1 MALIDIEKLKQNNKE
16 LQDIINNSWDGIG
29 IIDVSTK
36 LIYINNAFIPLLGY
50 EKSDLLKVNFI
61 SLVQK
66 KFKQDFLNILLN
78 KDNKTH
84 NSIDL
89 ACTRRDKKT
98 VHLRITISKMSNK
111 NLLVINTKDITK
123 QIANDEILNNYV
135 VSMQT
140 DLHGHINEVSQAFCN
155 LSAYT
160 KEELINQHFSIIGHE
175 DTESIIFENIQKSL
189 LSTKEWNGTIKA
201 KGKDNNTFWI
211 SMMIKSIYNKYGD
224 ITAYTMLMFDITNE
238 ISLNDEASLLQD
250 QVYNAQKEIKQ
261 KDSILMQQ
269 SKLAIMTET
278 LQKLS
283 HEWRQPLNII
293 SMKAQN
299 LGLDISMDNTPD
311 SNSLIT
317 ILDTITK
324 EASSLSQT
332 IESFQ
337 NFLHPKNEMVQVNP
351 KSIIVNAIKLF
362 KSDTRN
368 KDIDIIK
375 DILGGF
381 EFNTY
386 DHELTTIL
394 VNLLINAKEAISKN
408 KITNGVIKLKQYH
421 VKNTIFF
428 EVSDNGG
435 GINDDIIHKIFEPYF
450 STKDVKHG
458 VGLGLYTCKIII
470 EMHLKGIISVSTHS
484 TGALF
489 KISIPIVKFKATIK

>member
-1 MALIDIEKLKQNNKE
+1 MALIDIEKLQQNNKE

-29 IIDVSTK
+29 IIDTNTK

-50 EKSDLLKVNFI
+50 EKNELLKISFI
-61 SLVQK
+61 SLVQDKYK
-66 KFKQDFLNILLN
+66 KDFLSILLN

-84 NSIDL
+84 NNIDL
-89 ACTRRDKKT
+89 ACTRKDKKT
-98 VHLRITISKMSNK
+98 VHLRITISKMNNK

-123 QIANDEILNNYV
+123 QIANDEILNDYV
-135 VSMQT
+135 VSMNT

-155 LSAYT
+155 LSGYP

-175 DTESIIFENIQKSL
+175 DTEDIIYDNIQKSL
-189 LSTKEWNGTIKA
+189 LSSKEWSGTIKA
-201 KGKDNNTFWI
+201 KGKNSNIFWI
-211 SMMIKSIYNKYGD
+211 SIMIKSIYNKYGD

-250 QVYNAQKEIKQ
+250 QVQNAQKEIKQ

-299 LGLDISMDNTPD
+299 LGLDISMDNTPASSD
-311 SNSLIT
+311 IVK
-317 ILDTITK
+317 ILDHIK
-324 EASSLSQT
+324 NEANVLSQT

-337 NFLHPKNEMVQVNP
+337 SFLHPKNEMVKVNP
-351 KSIIVNAIKLF
+351 KSIIVNAMKFF
-362 KSDTRN
+362 KSDTSN
-368 KDIDIIK
+368 KNIDIIK
-375 DILGGF
+375 DILDSF
-381 EFNTY
+381 EFKTY
-386 DHELTTIL
+386 DDELTTIL
-394 VNLLINAKEAISKN
+394 VNLLINAKEAILKN
-408 KITNGVIKLKQYH
+408 KIKNGVIKLKQYH
-421 VKNTIFF
+421 IKDTIFF

-450 STKDVKHG
+450 STKDIKHG

-470 EMHLKGIISVSTHS
+470 EMHLKGIISVRTHS

-489 KISIPIVKFKATIK
+489 KISIPIIKLN

>member
-1 MALIDIEKLKQNNKE
+1 MASIDIEKLKQNNKE

-50 EKSDLLKVNFI
+50 EKNDLLKINFI
-61 SLVQK
+61 TLIQE
-66 KFKQDFLNILLN
+66 KFKKDFLNILLN

-84 NSIDL
+84 NSIDI
-89 ACTRRDKKT
+89 ACNRKDKKT
-98 VHLRITISKMSNK
+98 VYLRITISKMNNK

-123 QIANDEILNNYV
+123 QIANDEILNDYV
-135 VSMQT
+135 VSMHT
-140 DLHGHINEVSQAFCN
+140 DLHGHINEASQAFCN
-155 LSAYT
+155 LSGYK
-160 KEELINQHFSIIGHE
+160 KEELINKHFSIIGHE
-175 DTESIIFENIQKSL
+175 DTKNIIYENIQKSL
-189 LSTKEWNGTIKA
+189 LSTKEWHGTIKA
-201 KGKDNNTFWI
+201 KGKKNNTFWI
-211 SMMIKSIYNKYGD
+211 SMMIKSVYNKYGD
-224 ITAYTMLMFDITNE
+224 ITAYTILMFDITNE

-250 QVYNAQKEIKQ
+250 QVQNAQKEIKQ

-311 SNSLIT
+311 SSSIVKT
-317 ILDTITK
+317 LDTITK

-337 NFLHPKNEMVQVNP
+337 DFLHPKNEMITIDP

-362 KSDTRN
+362 QSDTSN
-368 KDIDIIK
+368 QNIDIIK

-381 EFNTY
+381 KFKTY
-386 DHELTTIL
+386 DDELTTIL
-394 VNLLINAKEAISKN
+394 VNLLINAKEAIVKN
-408 KITNGVIKLKQYH
+408 NIKNGVIKLKQYH
-421 VKNTIFF
+421 VKDNIFF

-435 GINDDIIHKIFEPYF
+435 GINEDIIHKIFEPYF
-450 STKDVKHG
+450 STKDIKHG

-470 EMHLKGIISVSTHS
+470 EMHLKGIISVRTHS

-489 KISIPIVKFKATIK
+489 KISIPIIKT